1 MNENALKEVV
11 STELELSGKAL
22 KGAFSLL
29 NDDLYADAISRA
41 YYAVLHSARAV
52 LATAN
57 IEPTSHDGA
66 VAMFG
71 LHFVKKGLID
81 QKYSK
86 IFGRLRAAREK
97 SDYDAQAA
105 VKLGKEDAEKRVSK
119 AKEFTKGI
127 KKFLKAKGF

>member
-1 MNENALKEVV
+1 LNEKALKEMV
-11 STELELSGKAL
+11 STELELSDKAL

-29 NDDLYADAISRA
+29 NNDLYADAISRA
-41 YYAVLHSARAV
+41 YYAVLHSVRAV

-71 LHFVKKGLID
+71 LHFVKEGLID
-81 QKYSK
+81 RKYSK

-97 SDYDAQAA
+97 SDYDALAA
-105 VKLGKEDAEKRVSK
+105 VKFSKKDAEKRVGE
-119 AKEFTKGI
+119 AREFSEGI
-127 KKFLKAKGF
+127 KKFLKAEGF

>member
-1 MNENALKEVV
+1 MNEKALKEVV
-11 STELELSGKAL
+11 STELELSDKAL
-22 KGAFSLL
+22 KGSFTLL

-41 YYAVLHSARAV
+41 YYAVLHSARAI
-52 LATAN
+52 LATVN

-71 LHFVKKGLID
+71 LHFVKEGLID
-81 QKYSK
+81 RKYSK

-105 VKLGKEDAEKRVSK
+105 VKLSKEDAERRLGE
-119 AKEFTKGI
+119 ARDFTEGI
-127 KKFLKAKGF
+127 KKFLKPEGF